1 MIASLLATKT
11 GKRLVRFF
19 IQLST
24 AVKSHQKIEVKDYK
38 FNSFCIY
45 SFYLMAKTAAVNCN
59 QGIEMALIGD
69 TRNFPVKNE
78 HAKLSF
84 SSINCRYE

>member
-1 MIASLLATKT
+1 
-11 GKRLVRFF
+11 
-19 IQLST
+19 
-24 AVKSHQKIEVKDYK
+24 
-38 FNSFCIY
+38 
-45 SFYLMAKTAAVNCN
+45 MAKTAAVNCN